1 MSKPNFLSQLTGCF
15 SIPADGN
22 PTVLMVEAAYNAAG
36 ANIRYVNTEVTA
48 ENLSAAVA
56 GARAMNW
63 LGFNLSA
70 PHKVTVMPMLDEI
83 GQSASIIGA
92 VNCVVNRSGKLI
104 GENTDGK
111 GFLQSFT
118 EEVDPAGKTILIFGA
133 GGAARAIAVELAL
146 VKAKQIIIVNRSSER
161 GMDLVNNVKN
171 QTGVQAHFLP
181 WESNFS
187 IPEGVDAVV
196 NATTIGM
203 DQYEGKVL
211 DLNFDS
217 ITSNMVVCDVI
228 INPPNTDLLAQ
239 AAKRGAKTI
248 DGLGMLV
255 YQGVIGIKYWTGLDV
270 DKDVMRKALQEIKG

>member
-22 PTVLMVEAAYNAAG
+22 PTVLMVEAAYKAAG
-36 ANIRYVNTEVTA
+36 ANIRYVNTEVTP

-118 EEVDPAGKTILIFGA
+118 QVVDPAGKTILIFGA

-146 VKAKQIIIVNRSSER
+146 VKAKQIIIVNRNSER

-171 QTGVQAHFLP
+171 QTGVQAQFLP

>member
-22 PTVLMVEAAYNAAG
+22 PTVLMVEAAYKAAG
-36 ANIRYVNTEVTA
+36 ANIRYVNTEVTP

-118 EEVDPAGKTILIFGA
+118 QVVDPAGKTILIFGA

-146 VKAKQIIIVNRSSER
+146 VKAKQIIIVNRGSER
-161 GMDLVNNVKN
+161 GIDLVNNVKN

>member
-22 PTVLMVEAAYNAAG
+22 PTVLMVEAAYKAAG
-36 ANIRYVNTEVTA
+36 ANIRYVNTEVTP

-118 EEVDPAGKTILIFGA
+118 QVVDPAGKTILIFGA

-146 VKAKQIIIVNRSSER
+146 VKAKQIIIVNRNSER
-161 GMDLVNNVKN
+161 GMDLVNNVEN
-171 QTGVQAHFLP
+171 QTGVQAQFLP

>member
-92 VNCVVNRSGKLI
+92 VNCVVNKSGKLI

-118 EEVDPAGKTILIFGA
+118 EVVDPAGKTILIFGA

-146 VKAKQIIIVNRSSER
+146 VKAKKIIIVNRSSER

>member
-22 PTVLMVEAAYNAAG
+22 PTVLMVEAAYKAAG
-36 ANIRYVNTEVTA
+36 ANIRYVNTEVTP

-92 VNCVVNRSGKLI
+92 VNCVVNKSGKLI

-118 EEVDPAGKTILIFGA
+118 EVVDPAGKTILIFGA

-146 VKAKQIIIVNRSSER
+146 VKAKKIIIVNRSSER

>member
-22 PTVLMVEAAYNAAG
+22 PTVLMVEAAYKAAG
-36 ANIRYVNTEVTA
+36 ANIRYVNTEVTP

-118 EEVDPAGKTILIFGA
+118 QVVDPAGKTILIFGA

-146 VKAKQIIIVNRSSER
+146 VKAKQIIIVNRNSER

-171 QTGVQAHFLP
+171 QTGAQAHFLP

>member
-22 PTVLMVEAAYNAAG
+22 PTVLMVEAAYKAAG
-36 ANIRYVNTEVTA
+36 ANIRYVNTEVTP

-118 EEVDPAGKTILIFGA
+118 QVVDPAGKTILIFGA

-146 VKAKQIIIVNRSSER
+146 VKAKQIIIVNRNSER

-171 QTGVQAHFLP
+171 QTGVHAHFLP

>member
-36 ANIRYVNTEVTA
+36 TNIRYVNTEVTA

-92 VNCVVNRSGKLI
+92 VNCVVNKSGKLI

-118 EEVDPAGKTILIFGA
+118 EVVDPAGKTILIFGA

-146 VKAKQIIIVNRSSER
+146 VKAKKIIIVNRSSER

>member
-22 PTVLMVEAAYNAAG
+22 PTVLMVEAAYKAAG
-36 ANIRYVNTEVTA
+36 ANIRYVNTEVTP

-83 GQSASIIGA
+83 GKSASIIGA
-92 VNCVVNRSGKLI
+92 VNCVVSRNGKLI

-118 EEVDPAGKTILIFGA
+118 QVVDPAGKTILIFGA

-146 VKAKQIIIVNRSSER
+146 VKAKQIIIVNRNSER

-171 QTGVQAHFLP
+171 QTGVHAHFLP

>member
-22 PTVLMVEAAYNAAG
+22 PTVLMVEAAYKAAG
-36 ANIRYVNTEVTA
+36 ANIRYVNTEVTP

-118 EEVDPAGKTILIFGA
+118 QVVDPAGKTILIFGA

-146 VKAKQIIIVNRSSER
+146 VKAKQIIIVNRNSER

-270 DKDVMRKALQEIKG
+270 DKDVMREALQEIKG

>member
-22 PTVLMVEAAYNAAG
+22 PTVLMVEAAYKAAG
-36 ANIRYVNTEVTA
+36 ANIRYVNTEVTP

-118 EEVDPAGKTILIFGA
+118 QVVDPAGKTILIFGA

-146 VKAKQIIIVNRSSER
+146 VKAKQIIIVNRNSER

-171 QTGVQAHFLP
+171 QTGVQAHLLP

>member
-22 PTVLMVEAAYNAAG
+22 PTVLMVEAAYKAAG
-36 ANIRYVNTEVTA
+36 ANIRYVNTEVTP

-92 VNCVVNRSGKLI
+92 VNCVVNKSGKLI

-118 EEVDPAGKTILIFGA
+118 EVVDPAGKTILIFGA

-146 VKAKQIIIVNRSSER
+146 VKAKKIIIVNRSSER

-187 IPEGVDAVV
+187 IPAGVDAVV

>member
-22 PTVLMVEAAYNAAG
+22 PTVLMVEAAYKAAG
-36 ANIRYVNTEVTA
+36 ANIRYVNTEVTP

-118 EEVDPAGKTILIFGA
+118 QVVDPAGKTILIFGA

-146 VKAKQIIIVNRSSER
+146 VKAKQIIIVNRNSER

>member
-22 PTVLMVEAAYNAAG
+22 PTVLMVEAAYKAAG
-36 ANIRYVNTEVTA
+36 ANIRYVNTEVTP

-118 EEVDPAGKTILIFGA
+118 QVVDPAGKTILIFGA

-146 VKAKQIIIVNRSSER
+146 VKAKQIIIVNRNSER

-181 WESNFS
+181 WESDFS

>member
-22 PTVLMVEAAYNAAG
+22 PTVLMVEAAYKAAG
-36 ANIRYVNTEVTA
+36 ANIRYVNTEVTP

-118 EEVDPAGKTILIFGA
+118 QVVDPAGKTILIFGA

-146 VKAKQIIIVNRSSER
+146 VKAKKIIIVNRSSER

>member
-22 PTVLMVEAAYNAAG
+22 PTVLMVEAAYKAAG
-36 ANIRYVNTEVTA
+36 ANIRYVNTEVTP

-92 VNCVVNRSGKLI
+92 VNCVVNKSGKLI

-118 EEVDPAGKTILIFGA
+118 EVVDPAGKTILIFGA

-146 VKAKQIIIVNRSSER
+146 VKAKKIIIVNRSSER

-270 DKDVMRKALQEIKG
+270 DKDVMRKALQEIKS

>member
-22 PTVLMVEAAYNAAG
+22 PTVLMVEAAYKAAG
-36 ANIRYVNTEVTA
+36 ANIRYVNTEVTP

-118 EEVDPAGKTILIFGA
+118 QVVDPAGKTILIFGA

-255 YQGVIGIKYWTGLDV
+255 YQGVIGIKYWTGFDV